1 MQHLCSSRQAREWS
15 PYCKCNGK
23 LSDTIR
29 PFVNHTQASISK
41 LSKQSLAKKKK
52 KKEVVLLCKKKKKK
66 KVVQKYYYQNHH
78 LSSPTPHFLPLN
90 LHLIIKS
97 TVCTFSPQ
105 APSAEKTIYSEA
117 TTVQGTPGEWLP
129 DVSTGKRVEHIII
142 HNITPHVRPFR
153 PFEL

>member
-52 KKEVVLLCKKKKKK
+52 RSSAK
-66 KVVQKYYYQNHH
+66 KVAQKYYYQNHH

-142 HNITPHVRPFR
+142 WALMELRITERVCRIISH
-153 PFEL
+153 LY

>member
-1 MQHLCSSRQAREWS
+1 MQHLRSSWQAREWS

-41 LSKQSLAKKKK
+41 LSKHSLAKKKER
-52 KKEVVLLCKKKKKK
+52 KKEVVLLCKKKK
-66 KVVQKYYYQNHH
+66 VAQKYYYQNHH